1 METIIRKYHG
11 ESWTPAAVIKSNGV
25 AKDCT
30 GLDAILVIKRD
41 NLNDASLILS
51 SSITWTNQASGLGT
65 FSITTTQALTLE
77 KISYYFEAILYG
89 GTYRRTIKK
98 GRLDIQNSLGTS

>member
-1 METIIRKYHG
+1 METIIRKYYG

-51 SSITWTNQASGLGT
+51 TSITWTNQASGLGT